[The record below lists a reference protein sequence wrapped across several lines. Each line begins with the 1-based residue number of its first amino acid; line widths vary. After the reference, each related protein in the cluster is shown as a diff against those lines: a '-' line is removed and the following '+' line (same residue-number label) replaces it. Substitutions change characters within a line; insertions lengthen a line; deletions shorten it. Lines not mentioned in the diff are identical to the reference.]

1 MEAEMLKK
9 LWKSRCTILEILES
23 RGFDIPEEDH
33 LELDEFLDWAGEDDE
48 KTIRNALTLTYQKKD
63 EKIVVY
69 WPIEPNL
76 GSNVKLIYNEM
87 VNLGIKRVIIVINT
101 KVTSQSNNF
110 IRAIA
115 RLGYILDIFT
125 LAETQFNISK
135 HRLVP
140 EHTICSFQEKRKLL
154 ADYSVKQQQLPYI
167 KNTDVMVRHLGAKKG
182 QVIKIIRD
190 SETQS
195 GYKTV
200 TYRLVV

>member
-1 MEAEMLKK
+1 MDVELLKK
-9 LWKSRCTILEILES
+9 LWKSRCTILEVLEA
-23 RGFDIPEEDH
+23 RGFAIPPEDH
-33 LELDEFLDWAGEDDE
+33 LELDEFIEWAGEDDE
-48 KTIRNALTLTYQKKD
+48 KTIRNALTLTYFKKE

-76 GSNVKLIYNEM
+76 GSNVKWIYNEM

-140 EHTICSFQEKRKLL
+140 IHIICSIQEKKKVL
-154 ADYSVKQQQLPYI
+154 ADYSITTQQLPYI
-167 KNTDVMVRHLGAKKG
+167 KSSDVMVRHLGARKG
-182 QVIKIIRD
+182 QLIKIIRD
-190 SETQS
+190 SETQL
-195 GYKTV
+195 GYKTIS
-200 TYRLVV
+200 YRIVV